1 MNNLMI
7 FNNQEFGDIRVLDLN
22 GEPWFVG
29 KDVAERLGYIEPNKV
44 ISRHMDEDDRMKY
57 PITDSLGR
65 KQESWIIN
73 ESGLYSLILSSKLP
87 GAKRFKRWVTS
98 EVLPSIRKHGTYT
111 VPVVE
116 TIESYKIQDPMQRY
130 VAWIKEQYELSQERS
145 ARIEAEKKLQ
155 ELKNDLKFNLL
166 MQLLLEHRIG
176 E

>member
-1 MNNLMI
+1 MN
-7 FNNQEFGDIRVLDLN
+7 
-22 GEPWFVG
+22 
-29 KDVAERLGYIEPNKV
+29 
-44 ISRHMDEDDRMKY
+44 
-57 PITDSLGR
+57 
-65 KQESWIIN
+65 KQLEQK
-73 ESGLYSLILSSKLP
+73 LSSREVAQMMDMEHKNLLKKIESINKDFESSKVSFQKYWVENTYKVNGNNKSYKEFQITKRGCEFLAHKTF
-87 GAKRFKRWVTS
+87 GAKGNIFTDKYMDRFEDMKNQ
-98 EVLPSIRKHGTYT
+98 LSIT